1 VFNKESAIWTKGCE
15 ARVDAVILRKQF
27 HKSMMPILLGSSTK
41 VIRTENVTSTTAIT
55 FSGIMY
61 YYTKIPEAAYP

>member
-1 VFNKESAIWTKGCE
+1 
-15 ARVDAVILRKQF
+15 
-27 HKSMMPILLGSSTK
+27 MMPILLGSSTK

-61 YYTKIPEAAYP
+61 YYTKIKEAAYP